1 MKIIYFLL
9 MLFLFL
15 YPIKTYAISAESYVV
30 MDYDSKRVLL
40 AKASENEKLIAS
52 TTKIMTCILAL
63 ENGDLESERTV
74 GEEVLNAFGS
84 AIYLQIGEKMKLKD
98 LLYGLML
105 RSGNDA
111 AIEISYHIAG
121 NMDNF
126 VNLMN
131 AKALEIGMNHTH
143 FINPHGLEND
153 KGDGNTSTAYDMA
166 LLMQYALKNETF
178 KEIIHTKNYKTNTL
192 DKVYVW
198 QNKNKLLS
206 TYEYQIGGKTGFTKK
221 AKRTLVTASMKDN
234 KTCIVVTLNDG
245 NDFADHKNACEEVF
259 DNYERV
265 LLLDKD
271 TFIVDE
277 DNPTKY
283 YINENLYALLKP
295 EEKEKVK
302 INLNVDNT
310 SKEKIVGK
318 AFVYLDDFL
327 LGETDIF
334 LNNDENKHKE
344 NFFVRFWRWL
354 TNW

>member
-1 MKIIYFLL
+1 
-9 MLFLFL
+9 
-15 YPIKTYAISAESYVV
+15 
-30 MDYDSKRVLL
+30 
-40 AKASENEKLIAS
+40 
-52 TTKIMTCILAL
+52 
-63 ENGDLESERTV
+63 
-74 GEEVLNAFGS
+74 
-84 AIYLQIGEKMKLKD
+84 
-98 LLYGLML
+98 
-105 RSGNDA
+105 
-111 AIEISYHIAG
+111 
-121 NMDNF
+121 
-126 VNLMN
+126 
-131 AKALEIGMNHTH
+131 
-143 FINPHGLEND
+143 
-153 KGDGNTSTAYDMA
+153 
-166 LLMQYALKNETF
+166 
-178 KEIIHTKNYKTNTL
+178 
-192 DKVYVW
+192 
-198 QNKNKLLS
+198 
-206 TYEYQIGGKTGFTKK
+206 
-221 AKRTLVTASMKDN
+221 MKDN

-283 YINENLYALLKP
+283 YIKESLYALLKP

-318 AFVYLDDFL
+318 AYVYLDDFL

>member
-9 MLFLFL
+9 MLFLLF
-15 YPIKTYAISAESYVV
+15 YPIKTYAMSAESYVV

-40 AKASENEKLIAS
+40 SKAPEKEKLIAS
-52 TTKIMTCILAL
+52 TTKIMTCLLAL

-74 GEEVLNAFGS
+74 GEEVLSAFGS

-105 RSGNDA
+105 RIGNDA

-153 KGDGNTSTAYDMA
+153 EGDGNTSTAYDMA

-221 AKRTLVTASMKDN
+221 AKRTLVTASSKDN

-283 YINENLYALLKP
+283 YIKENLYALLKP

-310 SKEKIVGK
+310 CKERIVGK
-318 AFVYLDDFL
+318 ASVYLNDFL

>member
-1 MKIIYFLL
+1 
-9 MLFLFL
+9 
-15 YPIKTYAISAESYVV
+15 
-30 MDYDSKRVLL
+30 
-40 AKASENEKLIAS
+40 
-52 TTKIMTCILAL
+52 MTCILAL

-74 GEEVLNAFGS
+74 GEEVLSAFGS

-105 RSGNDA
+105 RSGNDS

-121 NMDNF
+121 NMNNF

-283 YINENLYALLKP
+283 YIKENLYALLKS
-295 EEKEKVK
+295 EEKEKIK